1 MKCSKCDGCGR
12 IANDE
17 DETPWKFWENLPLKS
32 GAAVIAGV
40 VCPVVC
46 HVCNGTGETIPDDDA
61 DNRMSDFQLKVLKDI
76 SSDAE
81 AARIMADSEWSRIF
95 GRLLKMAEDLLGA
108 IARSGLDLSPCR
120 ICGEAVVCVPDG
132 LPTCEQCAKM
142 EASNG

>member
-40 VCPVVC
+40 VRPVVC

-81 AARIMADSEWSRIF
+81 AARIMADSEWSRIL
-95 GRLLKMAEDLLGA
+95 GMLLKIADDLPRVPMRLVKGTSACLVAGGIDTEAQRHRGGA
-108 IARSGLDLSPCR
+108 
-120 ICGEAVVCVPDG
+120 
-132 LPTCEQCAKM
+132 
-142 EASNG
+142 